1 MKSRKPWF
9 EAAVQHWTAQLGSS
23 EEARYF
29 VYCRLSKQELS
40 TQAGYAGKYIEWA
53 NEFCAKHDPPLCPL
67 PATRETANLYIGW
80 QARKATVRS
89 SSMRQYVAAINAA
102 HADCGFDK
110 PFDGGDDQTAAIAG
124 LGLLQADLGPEIS
137 DSERIYLPA
146 AHAAV
151 ILDHA
156 LSVDVELIDI
166 TDHAAVS
173 RYRDEVS
180 IAFNFA
186 DFGRGDTQAGMRESD
201 VAVDDA
207 ASVLLFR
214 LRKQK
219 GKKAKQHKSITF
231 QWPAGVLTDVKLLLL
246 RWLSLRRRLRC
257 LKTGLMWRLPWDTAK
272 FDGQFFDDLVQRVLP
287 RFHLAAPGNFV
298 FRSHSLREGAAS
310 ESFAINVQYDKLCFC
325 GGWAIGSDTPRL
337 HYIDFTCPPS
347 TAGHRFF
354 GWLTSMQAAPALPS
368 LL

>member
-1 MKSRKPWF
+1 
-9 EAAVQHWTAQLGSS
+9 
-23 EEARYF
+23 
-29 VYCRLSKQELS
+29 
-40 TQAGYAGKYIEWA
+40 
-53 NEFCAKHDPPLCPL
+53 
-67 PATRETANLYIGW
+67 
-80 QARKATVRS
+80 
-89 SSMRQYVAAINAA
+89 MRQYVAAINAA

-219 GKKAKQHKSITF
+219 GKKAKQHKSVTF

-347 TAGHRFF
+347 SLHYWSPLLRMVNIHDASGAGAPFAAVTAPAATSSRFF
-354 GWLTSMQAAPALPS
+354 GNRVPTRVVITTTQSSGAGPSRTVLLLPHS
-368 LL
+368 ESRYFSIERSDSICNSW